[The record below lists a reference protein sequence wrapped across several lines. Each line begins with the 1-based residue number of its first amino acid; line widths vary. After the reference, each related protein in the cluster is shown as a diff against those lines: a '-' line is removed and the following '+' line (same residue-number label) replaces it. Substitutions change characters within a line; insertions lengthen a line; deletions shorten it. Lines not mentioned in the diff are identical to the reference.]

1 MCSVLPD
8 GCRRHKLLSRVIHCN
23 SLQHTTTH
31 NSLTTSYHH
40 ASLLQYFAVCCSV
53 LPCAAWLKTYA
64 HIVPTKK
71 KVMLL
76 GAAAAP
82 LSSVTG
88 AHACHRDRATRT
100 FSQSRNAL
108 SIATYRKSL
117 QRTAH
122 CNTLQCVFMCVC
134 IYVLATAAAG
144 AVVTGSTGAVT
155 CDMPHSH
162 VWHDSFKL

>member
-1 MCSVLPD
+1 MSSSQVTLTRNTLQLIATHYNSQLTNNKLPSRVSAAIFCSVLQ
-8 GCRRHKLLSRVIHCN
+8 C
-23 SLQHTTTH
+23 
-31 NSLTTSYHH
+31 
-40 ASLLQYFAVCCSV
+40 FAVCCLAEDV
-53 LPCAAWLKTYA
+53 CTHCAYE
-64 HIVPTKK
+64 KK
-71 KVMLL
+71 SH
-76 GAAAAP
+76 ASRRSC
-82 LSSVTG
+82 SSVTG

-100 FSQSRNAL
+100 FAQSGNAL

-122 CNTLQCVFMCVC
+122 CNTLQCVCMYVG

-144 AVVTGSTGAVT
+144 AVVTGSTEAVT

>member
-1 MCSVLPD
+1 M
-8 GCRRHKLLSRVIHCN
+8 
-23 SLQHTTTH
+23 LQCV
-31 NSLTTSYHH
+31 
-40 ASLLQYFAVCCSV
+40 AVFCSV

-64 HIVPTKK
+64 QIVPTKK
-71 KVMLL
+71 KVMPL
-76 GAAAAP
+76 GASASP
-82 LSSVTG
+82 LSSVMG

-100 FSQSRNAL
+100 FSLTGSAL

-122 CNTLQCVFMCVC
+122 CNTLQCVFMYVC

-155 CDMPHSH
+155 SDMPRQHM
-162 VWHDSFKL
+162 WHNSFKL